1 MKICFNPSFSK
12 MDNVPSLSYT
22 QVKDNN
28 HKTNTFK
35 TDLKNM
41 PNYQYQVSFGAMN
54 TNLENLYKAFGLGKG
69 MPETYNK
76 VLSEMTDNAREII
89 TNVYAHY
96 RSIYAPLEDCHST
109 EAIRQLFPAEFSG
122 IQSALT
128 RKSNNGSFISKVA
141 QWAKLFEGESDNFLF
156 PETKDN
162 DLTVYL
168 AKKLFLEAKTKQ
180 EIKDDF
186 FKDINREILS
196 EEDIQELMVTTQGS
210 KMIPNSVFAQLG
222 LQGKFEANGFRHSLL
237 RSREDY
243 VQKYGSVYLSK
254 RKAVFDK
261 TVETVTSTTNSNAIT
276 LPKRGSANYEK
287 SQYAM
292 FDAWNNSIDLK
303 MAMSEFLTGKKTA
316 DEMLMPDLMSIHTLK
331 IKKDETQM
339 QKSLMQEFWTK
350 HPALKGE
357 FSNRCKDSFD
367 KVEKAIDEGKFD
379 ELKREIDAKRQ
390 SSFMEMK
397 VLKETREKEIL
408 EQKRIAE
415 EQLRIKTLN
424 ADIQNFI
431 RKEVEDMR
439 SVFAIPRNATKQ
451 TAQYLSSTVK
461 DGKGPDRETA
471 LLLYEG
477 WRTVLDV
484 ASEKSFVEICRQKEI
499 NKNIKPYLM
508 DMVNELNLKDWNN
521 LPKAFLKELL
531 FEKCNKSDEVLLM
544 AYKKYLVFVCNN
556 SATNPKIK
564 VRRKEMENII
574 NSLLQDDSINGKIT
588 LEAQKKLLKSQAFK
602 IAEIPVCDIEKSYAR
617 HYNAGINKLLEIKI

>member
-1 MKICFNPSFSK
+1 MKIYFNPSFSK
-12 MDNVPSLSYT
+12 MDNVTSLSYE
-22 QVKDNN
+22 QAKENN
-28 HKTNTFK
+28 HTTNTFK

-54 TNLENLYKAFGLGKG
+54 TNLENLYKAFGQGKG

-76 VLSEMTDNAREII
+76 VLSEMTNTAREAI

-96 RSIYAPLEDCHST
+96 RSIYAPLEECHNT
-109 EAIRQLFPAEFSG
+109 ESIKKLFPAEFSG
-122 IQSALT
+122 IQSGLT
-128 RKSNNGSFISKVA
+128 RKSNNGSFISKVT

-196 EEDIQELMVTTQGS
+196 EEDIQELMVTTQGT
-210 KMIPNSVFAQLG
+210 KTIPNSVFAQLG

-243 VQKYGSVYLSK
+243 IQKYGSVYLSK

-261 TVETVTSTTNSNAIT
+261 TVETVISTTNSDAIT

-339 QKSLMQEFWTK
+339 QKSLMQEFWAK

-390 SSFMEMK
+390 CSFMEMK
-397 VLKETREKEIL
+397 ALKETREREIL
-408 EQKRIAE
+408 EQKKLE
-415 EQLRIKTLN
+415 EEKLKIKELN
-424 ADIQNFI
+424 NKLYNKLKLSIINI
-431 RKEVEDMR
+431 RKHIPIPEKEVEHSTQYFFNKLKDKEIASQKGYD
-439 SVFAIPRNATKQ
+439 SVLEK
-451 TAQYLSSTVK
+451 YK
-461 DGKGPDRETA
+461 DVMFLA
-471 LLLYEG
+471 N
-477 WRTVLDV
+477 
-484 ASEKSFVEICRQKEI
+484 EKSFKKILKYKLKNDKKNMLICYKQMKDQLEASDLRNTSENFKKDFLQERFQEIYIVLYKA
-499 NKNIKPYLM
+499 Y
-508 DMVNELNLKDWNN
+508 VNY
-521 LPKAFLKELL
+521 LL
-531 FEKCNKSDEVLLM
+531 FI
-544 AYKKYLVFVCNN
+544 CNN
-556 SATNPKIK
+556 ISKNPQKK
-564 VRRKEMENII
+564 AKRKEMEKII
-574 NSLLQDDSINGKIT
+574 NNILKDDNIS
-588 LEAQKKLLKSQAFK
+588 KKLNFNGQKELLKLNAMQITDISSQ
-602 IAEIPVCDIEKSYAR
+602 EIEKNYADCF
-617 HYNAGINKLLEIKI
+617 NKTLKELFE